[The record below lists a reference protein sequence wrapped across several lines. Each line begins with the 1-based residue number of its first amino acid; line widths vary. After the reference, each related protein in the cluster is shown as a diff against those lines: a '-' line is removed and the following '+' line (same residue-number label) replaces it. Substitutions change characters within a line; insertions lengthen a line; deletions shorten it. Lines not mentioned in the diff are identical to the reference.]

1 MAIEINQ
8 LIEKVQTLVNV
19 NHKLRDDNFSLQK
32 KLLLKEREC
41 SELNDRISSAAKRIS
56 DVLVRNNQKNNG

>member
-19 NHKLRDDNFSLQK
+19 NHKLRDDNFSLQI

-41 SELNDRISSAAKRIS
+41 SELNDRMSSAAKRIS
-56 DVLVRNNQKNNG
+56 DVLIRNNPKNNG

>member
-56 DVLVRNNQKNNG
+56 DVLIRNNPKNNG

>member
-41 SELNDRISSAAKRIS
+41 SELNDRISSASKRIS
-56 DVLVRNNQKNNG
+56 DVLIRNNPKNNG